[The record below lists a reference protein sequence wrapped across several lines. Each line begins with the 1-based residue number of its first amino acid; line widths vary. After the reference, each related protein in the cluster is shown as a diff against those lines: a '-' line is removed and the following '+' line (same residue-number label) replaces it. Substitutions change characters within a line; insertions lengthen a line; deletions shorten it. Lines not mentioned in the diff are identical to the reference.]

1 MRGDAEQQT
10 EMLLALTPD
19 QLVPDDHPI
28 RRIKL
33 VVERVLARLSPRFNA
48 MYAERGRPSIPPEH
62 LLKASLLIALYSLR
76 SERQFCERLRY
87 DLLFKWFLDLNVADR
102 GFDASSF
109 SKNRERLLAH
119 DVARAF
125 PNLRLLVAHTGF
137 PWVDECL
144 VLGSRHRNVWMDIS
158 FFNSTM
164 TRRQTYEFL
173 QRARQI
179 GCPWTRICWATCCRN
194 APKAGQSKR
203 MK

>member
-1 MRGDAEQQT
+1 MIHLSTTPVSDTVLMYGWPV
-10 EMLLALTPD
+10 LLD
-19 QLVPDDHPI
+19 
-28 RRIKL
+28 
-33 VVERVLARLSPRFNA
+33 
-48 MYAERGRPSIPPEH
+48 
-62 LLKASLLIALYSLR
+62 
-76 SERQFCERLRY
+76 
-87 DLLFKWFLDLNVADR
+87 
-102 GFDASSF
+102 
-109 SKNRERLLAH
+109 

-179 GCPWTRICWATCCRN
+179 GCPWTHICWATDYPGFEFPDTLL
-194 APKAGQSKR
+194 PKFALVNDVAGDDPKVPEADIAR
-203 MK
+203 MLGGNYARFIGMDWSQQETLEQMHGLEDSWRQTIKDKKVR